1 MSRLVQRRDT
11 RLADVEKAPVV
22 DDPGFKDHKPT
33 RRSYLPLAIA
43 GSLLFLF
50 ATGTLKTKDIPGF
63 PWPGEPESLPPF
75 IHEGMKRCAHL
86 HQAPAP
92 EVATHARKHSDR
104 HVKGTAPVL
113 LKNATLWTGE
123 KDGTEV
129 LYGAD
134 VWLEGGVIRKIRD
147 PKDVDDDDDFSDLFE
162 VAKNKGKRVET
173 VNLDGAWV
181 TPGIVDVHSHMGVN
195 SLPDLQ
201 GSEETNSFKAP
212 IQPWLRSL
220 DGFNTHD
227 AAFNLSIAGGITTM
241 LVLPGSAGNI
251 GGQAFTFKPR
261 WTAEN
266 TPQSMQVEPP
276 YVIRHGEWQR
286 TRAWRH
292 IKHAC
297 GENAKAWYHNARM
310 DAAYDFRRAYS
321 EGKKLKDKQDE
332 WCSAPKKQKE
342 PFPDSLE
349 WEVMAD
355 IIRGHVKV
363 NIHCYE
369 TVDLNDLVRV
379 SNEFQFPI
387 AAFHHAHEAYLVP
400 GLLRQ
405 AWGKVPPAVAIFANN
420 ARYKRE
426 AYRGTPFA
434 AKVLDEAGLKV
445 VMKSDHPVLDSRF
458 LIYEAAQAHAFGL
471 EWNRALAAVTTTSAT
486 VAGLDHR
493 LGFVRPGYD
502 ADLVVWDSFP
512 LSVGATP
519 KQTYIDGI
527 PQIINPHV
535 VRKPAAAQKITPKG
549 DYDKEAAEAVL
560 ARGDPDLRP
569 KKRSSNIVF
578 QGVSTL
584 YLSGVKTQGEGEPGT
599 VVVENGKITCAGKA
613 CVTTASE
620 YETIDLKGGSLA
632 PGLISFGSEL
642 GLTEITAEPT
652 TRTGDPPSVLDDNK
666 ILSGLLV
673 HAADGAQF
681 GGKDELMALREGI
694 TTGVTCPQTA
704 DFLKGMSYS
713 FSLGARHA
721 LEQGAIGNPAAAL
734 HISLRQFDAAAGES
748 SLGVATM
755 FGILRRLLHGEAGKG
770 EVAAAF
776 KRVAAGELRLVV
788 TVTSADSIGALI
800 RLKRTVPAMRLTIHE
815 AHEAWMLADELA
827 AEDIGVIVAP
837 PRAFPLLW
845 DQRRILPGPP
855 LSNMTLPAYLHSRGV
870 KVGLGIAETCDAR
883 LTRFESAMAYAS
895 APTIFSRQDAI
906 DLVSANLVDV
916 LGLNDGLHAAGVDL
930 GFVAYESDMFS
941 FEGRVRAVRAPGQE
955 AMDLF

>member
-1 MSRLVQRRDT
+1 LCRSQKPADT
-11 RLADVEKAPVV
+11 R
-22 DDPGFKDHKPT
+22 
-33 RRSYLPLAIA
+33 
-43 GSLLFLF
+43 
-50 ATGTLKTKDIPGF
+50 
-63 PWPGEPESLPPF
+63 
-75 IHEGMKRCAHL
+75 
-86 HQAPAP
+86 
-92 EVATHARKHSDR
+92 
-104 HVKGTAPVL
+104 
-113 LKNATLWTGE
+113 
-123 KDGTEV
+123 
-129 LYGAD
+129 
-134 VWLEGGVIRKIRD
+134 
-147 PKDVDDDDDFSDLFE
+147 
-162 VAKNKGKRVET
+162 
-173 VNLDGAWV
+173 
-181 TPGIVDVHSHMGVN
+181 
-195 SLPDLQ
+195 
-201 GSEETNSFKAP
+201 
-212 IQPWLRSL
+212 
-220 DGFNTHD
+220 
-227 AAFNLSIAGGITTM
+227 
-241 LVLPGSAGNI
+241 
-251 GGQAFTFKPR
+251 
-261 WTAEN
+261 
-266 TPQSMQVEPP
+266 
-276 YVIRHGEWQR
+276 
-286 TRAWRH
+286 
-292 IKHAC
+292 
-297 GENAKAWYHNARM
+297 
-310 DAAYDFRRAYS
+310 
-321 EGKKLKDKQDE
+321 
-332 WCSAPKKQKE
+332 
-342 PFPDSLE
+342 
-349 WEVMAD
+349 
-355 IIRGHVKV
+355 
-363 NIHCYE
+363 
-369 TVDLNDLVRV
+369 
-379 SNEFQFPI
+379 
-387 AAFHHAHEAYLVP
+387 
-400 GLLRQ
+400 
-405 AWGKVPPAVAIFANN
+405 
-420 ARYKRE
+420 
-426 AYRGTPFA
+426 
-434 AKVLDEAGLKV
+434 
-445 VMKSDHPVLDSRF
+445 
-458 LIYEAAQAHAFGL
+458 AAQAHAFGL

>member
-1 MSRLVQRRDT
+1 MPRLVQRREP
-11 RLADVEKAPVV
+11 RPDVEKPLLV
-22 DDPGFKDHKPT
+22 DDDDDTSFKDHKPNHNA
-33 RRSYLPLAIA
+33 SFLLPIILVT
-43 GSLLFLF
+43 SVLFLV
-50 ATGTLKTKDIPGF
+50 GRVVKNDLGF
-63 PWPGEPESLPPF
+63 PWPGAPEVLPPF

-86 HQAPAP
+86 NQEPSPEQA
-92 EVATHARKHSDR
+92 TSARKHSDR
-104 HVKGTAPVL
+104 YVKGTAPVL

-134 VWLEGGVIRKIRD
+134 VWLEGGVVRKISTGE
-147 PKDVDDDDDFSDLFE
+147 DFDELFE
-162 VAKNKGKRVET
+162 AAKNKGRSVQTVE
-173 VNLDGAWV
+173 LDGAWV
-181 TPGIVDVHSHMGVN
+181 TPGIVDVHSHMGVDP
-195 SLPDLQ
+195 LPELR
-201 GSEETNSFKAP
+201 GSDETNSDKAP

-276 YVIRHGEWQR
+276 FVIRNGEWQR
-286 TRAWRH
+286 TRSWRH

-297 GENAKAWYHNARM
+297 GENAKVWYHNARM

-321 EGKKLKDKQDE
+321 EGKKLKDQQDA
-332 WCSAPKKQKE
+332 WCAAPKKQTA

-379 SNEFQFPI
+379 SNEFKFSI

-405 AWGKVPPAVAIFANN
+405 TWGKAPPAVAIFANN

-426 AYRGTPFA
+426 AYRGSPYA

-445 VMKSDHPVLDSRF
+445 IMKSDHPVIDSRF

-471 EWNRALAAVTTTSAT
+471 EWNRALAAVTTTPAT
-486 VAGLDHR
+486 VAGLGHR
-493 LGFVRPGYD
+493 LGYARPGYD
-502 ADLVVWDSFP
+502 ADVVVWDSFP
-512 LSVGATP
+512 LAVGATP

-527 PQIINPHV
+527 PQIVQPHV
-535 VRKPAAAQKITPKG
+535 VRKPAAAQQITPKG
-549 DYDKEAAEAVL
+549 DYDKEAAEAVA

-578 QGVSTL
+578 QGVKNL
-584 YLSGVKTQGEGEPGT
+584 YLSGVNSQGEGEPRT
-599 VVVENGKITCAGKA
+599 VVVENGKITCAGKG
-613 CVTTASE
+613 CVTASSDG

-632 PGLISFGSEL
+632 PGLISYGSPL
-642 GLTEITAEPT
+642 GLEEISAEET
-652 TRTGDPPSVLDDNK
+652 THTGAAPSILDDNK

-694 TTGVTCPQTA
+694 TTGVTCPSTGE
-704 DFLKGMSYS
+704 FLMGMSYS

-721 LEQGAIGNPAAAL
+721 LEAGAIGNHAAAL
-734 HISLRQFDAAAGES
+734 HIAVRQFGDPHGDS
-748 SLGVATM
+748 SFSVATAM
-755 FGILRRLLHGEAGKG
+755 GVLRRLLHGEAGQG

-776 KRVAAGELRLVV
+776 GKVAAGELRLVASV
-788 TVTSADSIGALI
+788 NSADAIAALI
-800 RLKRTVPAMRLTIHE
+800 RLKRTVPAMRLTISG
-815 AHEAWMLADELA
+815 AQEAWILADELA
-827 AEDIGVIVAP
+827 AENIGVVVAA
-837 PRAFPLLW
+837 PRAFPFMW

-855 LSNMTLPAYLHSRGV
+855 LSNMTLPAYLHTRGV
-870 KVGLGIAETCDAR
+870 KVGLGIVEACDAR

-895 APTIFSRQDAI
+895 APTTFSRQDAI

-916 LGLNDGLHAAGVDL
+916 LGLNDGLRATEQGVDL
-930 GFVAYESDMFS
+930 GFVAYEGDMFS
-941 FEGRVRAVRAPGQE
+941 FEGRVRAVRAPGQD